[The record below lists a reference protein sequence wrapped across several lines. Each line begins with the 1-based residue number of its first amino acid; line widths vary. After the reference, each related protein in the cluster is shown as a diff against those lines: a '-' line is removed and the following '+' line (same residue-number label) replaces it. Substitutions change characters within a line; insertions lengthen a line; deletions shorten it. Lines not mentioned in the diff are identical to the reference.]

1 MLAKALMSEEIASS
15 GTKATRIEVPAN
27 LWELLEEVAKVM
39 DATPKWCLQM
49 LLRRIENMAVTGQ
62 IDVLGFEFAQAVRQL
77 NNRGRLYDNVVP
89 EADVSKL
96 HRSERAKSG
105 FVGVY
110 SNGKGF
116 RAEGK
121 DGSGGLITLG
131 TFPTAESAAWARYRH
146 YTRTG
151 LSYGVLEELID
162 KMKREEGANGR
173 TDKQLKHDVIWSQA
187 NLLHS
192 PIEGLSPED
201 RELENIDPVK
211 RQS

>member
-1 MLAKALMSEEIASS
+1 MPEKSVELGSKN
-15 GTKATRIEVPAN
+15 TRIEVSSR

-39 DATPKWCLQM
+39 DATPKWCLQT
-49 LLRRIENMAVTGQ
+49 LLRRVENMAVTGQ
-62 IDVLGFEFAQAVRQL
+62 IDALGFEFAQAVKQL
-77 NNRGRLYDNVVP
+77 NNRGRLYDDGVP

-121 DGSGGLITLG
+121 DGTGGLITLG
-131 TFPTAESAAWARYRH
+131 TFPSAESAAWARYRH
-146 YTRTG
+146 YMRTG

-173 TDKQLKHDVIWSQA
+173 TDKQIKHDVIWTHA

-192 PIEGLSPED
+192 PVEGLSPED
-201 RELENIDPVK
+201 RELENIDPITAPGGD
-211 RQS
+211 RSP